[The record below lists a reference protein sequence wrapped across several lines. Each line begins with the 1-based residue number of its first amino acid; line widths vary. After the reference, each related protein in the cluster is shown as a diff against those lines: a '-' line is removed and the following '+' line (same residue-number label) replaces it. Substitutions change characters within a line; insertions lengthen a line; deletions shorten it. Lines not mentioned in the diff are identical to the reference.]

1 VKIYAVNGGP
11 RKKHNT
17 AKLLQAALSGAA
29 AAPCA
34 EAVETEMIHLY
45 DLDFQGCMS
54 CFACKRLGAKSYG
67 RCGFKDALSPVLE
80 KLSQAD
86 GIIFGSPIYFGNVT
100 GKLRCLL
107 ERLLFAY
114 LVYDKA
120 YSTLAP
126 KRMPTA
132 FLYDMNVSR
141 EEMEQYG
148 YRSGLERMEMFV
160 GRIFSRPAV
169 LHICNTYQF
178 DDYSKYRAE
187 RFSEPEKA
195 AWRDSHFPLDLAEA
209 GRMGA
214 AMVTGGRQTV

>member
-1 VKIYAVNGGP
+1 
-11 RKKHNT
+11 
-17 AKLLQAALSGAA
+17 
-29 AAPCA
+29 
-34 EAVETEMIHLY
+34 
-45 DLDFQGCMS
+45 
-54 CFACKRLGAKSYG
+54 
-67 RCGFKDALSPVLE
+67 
-80 KLSQAD
+80 
-86 GIIFGSPIYFGNVT
+86 
-100 GKLRCLL
+100 
-107 ERLLFAY
+107 
-114 LVYDKA
+114 
-120 YSTLAP
+120 
-126 KRMPTA
+126 
-132 FLYDMNVSR
+132 MNVSR